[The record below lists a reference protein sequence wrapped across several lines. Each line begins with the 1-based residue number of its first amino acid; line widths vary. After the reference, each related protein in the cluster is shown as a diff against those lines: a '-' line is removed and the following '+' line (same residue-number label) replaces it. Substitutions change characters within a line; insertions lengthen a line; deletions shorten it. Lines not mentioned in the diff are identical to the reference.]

1 MKGYVYLLRFEKPI
15 SPHSTTQTYTGF
27 AADLAARIQAH
38 RHGNGARL
46 TQVAHERG
54 IGFRVARVW
63 VGDRHTERRIKNL
76 KNGRKL
82 AAHKKNVGFAREL
95 SRAEIENLLIPF

>member
-1 MKGYVYLLRFEKPI
+1 MDGFIYLLKFEQPI
-15 SPHSTTQTYTGF
+15 SDDSTAQTYTGW
-27 AADLAARIQAH
+27 ASDLAARIQQH
-38 RHGNGARL
+38 KHGNGARL

-63 VGDRHTERRIKNL
+63 VGDRSTERRIKNL

-82 AAHKKNVGFAREL
+82 AARKKNVNFAREL